1 MFFYNTEPSKTSN
14 SDVVVSTAYFI
25 LPCSTVK
32 EFYIQEVAKR
42 TFKKAVPELNE
53 VFHKE
58 KFFTNDGS
66 PIEYFKPCN
75 GDYDHLGITAFVFDT
90 KEEAELALSKLH
102 RSQVYF
108 KMIDIFYNLTLRA
121 KENTRHSRRFYKSIP
136 YFEGFKEMKTKI
148 LNLVL
153 DKNNFYDCLI
163 NLEKEWDAWLIKNK
177 EIAKD
182 RNDIF

>member
-1 MFFYNTEPSKTSN
+1 MFFYNTEPNKTSN
-14 SDVVVSTAYFI
+14 SDVVVSTAYFV
-25 LPCSTVK
+25 LPCTTVK

-58 KFFTNDGS
+58 KFFRSDGS
-66 PIEYFKPCN
+66 PIESFKPRN
-75 GDYDHLGITAFVFDT
+75 GDYDRLGITAFVFDT
-90 KEEAELALSKLH
+90 KEEAELTLSKLH

-108 KMIDIFYNLTLRA
+108 KMIDIFYNLMVRE
-121 KENTRHSRRFYKSIP
+121 KENTSRRYYKPIP

-153 DKNNFYDCLI
+153 DKNNFYDCLV

-182 RNDIF
+182 KNDNF

>member
-25 LPCSTVK
+25 LPCTTVK

-58 KFFTNDGS
+58 KFFRNDGS
-66 PIEYFKPCN
+66 PIESFKPRN

-108 KMIDIFYNLTLRA
+108 KMIDIFYNLMVSE
-121 KENTRHSRRFYKSIP
+121 KEKNSRGYYKPIP

-148 LNLVL
+148 FNLVL
-153 DKNNFYDCLI
+153 DKNNFYNCLV

-182 RNDIF
+182 KNDNF